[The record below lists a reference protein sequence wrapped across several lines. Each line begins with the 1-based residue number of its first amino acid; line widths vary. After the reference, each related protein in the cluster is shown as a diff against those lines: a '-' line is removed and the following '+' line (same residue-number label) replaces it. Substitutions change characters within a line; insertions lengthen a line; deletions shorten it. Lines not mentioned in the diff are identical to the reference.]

1 MRPLISVTRELLAF
15 TIDQAL
21 EKEELTM
28 ERYETPVM
36 DIELLGD
43 IICTSDDPPI
53 GCGGA
58 EDELPIIPFEE
69 GSDWGED

>member
-1 MRPLISVTRELLAF
+1 
-15 TIDQAL
+15 
-21 EKEELTM
+21 M